1 MHFSNNIY
9 FLYMFLSFLNCKPS
23 TLSSVLAT
31 EKEKTDRQGYEFSV
45 NDLKVE
51 HLNNYNEFFV
61 EYKEILEL
69 TALEKYEEC
78 YNMMGDWQGFIMNIK
93 GEVMFGEVPGLEKI
107 KELVVNMAVKL
118 KTEHR
123 NDVSVSFIKRM

>member
-1 MHFSNNIY
+1 M
-9 FLYMFLSFLNCKPS
+9 NCKPS

-51 HLNNYNEFFV
+51 HLNNYNEIFV

-78 YNMMGDWQGFIMNIK
+78 YNMMGDWKGFIMNIK
-93 GEVMFGEVPGLEKI
+93 GEVMFGEVPGLEKL
-107 KELVVNMAVKL
+107 KELVVNMAAKL
-118 KTEHR
+118 KIEHR